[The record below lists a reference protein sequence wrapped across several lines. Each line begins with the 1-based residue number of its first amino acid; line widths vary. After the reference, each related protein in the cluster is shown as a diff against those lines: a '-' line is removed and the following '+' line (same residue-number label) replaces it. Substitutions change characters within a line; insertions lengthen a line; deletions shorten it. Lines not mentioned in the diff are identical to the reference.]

1 MKKILNLTF
10 AAAVVMAVASL
21 TGCQKEEDAS
31 APAAAEEKMDA
42 AEHAAEHPAE
52 QKPKDH
58 PAH

>member
-1 MKKILNLTF
+1 MKKLLMWVSM
-10 AAAVVMAVASL
+10 AAVLLS
-21 TGCQKEEDAS
+21 TGVLSGCRQEEKTA

-42 AEHAAEHPAE
+42 EKTSAEHPAR